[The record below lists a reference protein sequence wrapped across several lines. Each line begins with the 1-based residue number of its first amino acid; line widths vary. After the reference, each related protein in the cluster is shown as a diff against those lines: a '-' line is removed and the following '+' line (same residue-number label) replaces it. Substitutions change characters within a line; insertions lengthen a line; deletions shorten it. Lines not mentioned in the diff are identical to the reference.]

1 VPEKEPTR
9 LFAMDDGLL
18 LVAVILVD
26 EFEGPRLLLV
36 AADDVE
42 TFFVVEAAPEA
53 APATMGGPE
62 VGDFIFVTW

>member
-18 LVAVILVD
+18 LVAMLVD

-42 TFFVVEAAPEA
+42 TFFVVEAAP
-53 APATMGGPE
+53 ATMGGPE

>member
-1 VPEKEPTR
+1 MPEKEPTR

-18 LVAVILVD
+18 FVAVMLVD

-42 TFFVVEAAPEA
+42 TFFVVEAAPV
-53 APATMGGPE
+53 PATMGGPE
-62 VGDFIFVTW
+62 VGDFNFVTC